1 MGKLCFVLVLIIA
14 FLTLMVWQRRRL
26 MNRPPRDDD

>member
-1 MGKLCFVLVLIIA
+1 VAKFCFVVVVILV

-26 MNRPPRDDD
+26 MNRDRRDEG